1 MNALENVFHFV
12 AIITDLQQLEF
23 RWVELETY
31 IFQYTIS
38 EGRKDAIS
46 FKMISTDEMNSQM
59 IESNYKNALL

>member
-46 FKMISTDEMNSQM
+46 FKMISTDEMSSQM